1 MNLSRKQFAQFA
13 QISLVAAT
21 AMAAATAAAAAASA
35 TAATRTKCKYLPQN
49 IWQNIAE
56 ERRTEPGGVR
66 CSPLQSVAIVD
77 ADAVSQLQLAP
88 YIIIEIWKLCG

>member
-21 AMAAATAAAAAASA
+21 AMAAATA

-56 ERRTEPGGVR
+56 ERQPEPAGVR
-66 CSPLQSVAIVD
+66 CSPWSVAVAVVD
-77 ADAVSQLQLAP
+77 ADAVSQLQHAP

>member
-21 AMAAATAAAAAASA
+21 AMAAATA

-56 ERRTEPGGVR
+56 ERRTEPGRVR
-66 CSPLQSVAIVD
+66 CSPWSVAVVDVD
-77 ADAVSQLQLAP
+77 ADAVSQLQRAP

>member
-21 AMAAATAAAAAASA
+21 ATATAMAAATAAASA

-49 IWQNIAE
+49 IWQNIAQVQP
-56 ERRTEPGGVR
+56 EPGGVYR
-66 CSPLQSVAIVD
+66 SPLSMPMQSVSCSMHRI
-77 ADAVSQLQLAP
+77 
-88 YIIIEIWKLCG
+88 

>member
-21 AMAAATAAAAAASA
+21 AMAAATA

-56 ERRTEPGGVR
+56 ERQPEPGLEFVAVR
-66 CSPLQSVAIVD
+66 GPLPLPLSMPMQSVSCSMHRI
-77 ADAVSQLQLAP
+77 
-88 YIIIEIWKLCG
+88 

>member
-21 AMAAATAAAAAASA
+21 AMAAATAAAASA

-56 ERRTEPGGVR
+56 ERQPEPGGVR
-66 CSPLQSVAIVD
+66 CSPLKSVPIVD
-77 ADAVSQLQLAP
+77 ADAVSQLQHAP

>member
-21 AMAAATAAAAAASA
+21 AMAAATA

-56 ERRTEPGGVR
+56 ERQPEPGEVR
-66 CSPLQSVAIVD
+66 CSPWSVAVVD
-77 ADAVSQLQLAP
+77 ADAVSQLQHAP